1 MSEVVPVRDP
11 SMGKIFFGENCD
23 KFVILSDNPDREF
36 TSFFLVNSLSGG
48 AGSLVDRDSTII
60 IMLLVNEMDLPDGR
74 KIV

>member
-48 AGSLVDRDSTII
+48 GQVRWLTAIPQL
-60 IMLLVNEMDLPDGR
+60 
-74 KIV
+74 